1 MKKHRIVLA
10 VALAAAALMLAGCN
24 ADQLMGTGKAL
35 GQLSDAGAGHGGD
48 KYVSQAADSVNG
60 FIETYESLIDWEKWE
75 KNGGTREITE
85 EGREVVTGE
94 LVMKSDEATKLAYV
108 AMRNKLISSIIKAS
122 ETRSSDAALRAA
134 LNTSFRDYDGVKKP
148 YKSKTVDWFGYK
160 GFREVVNGN
169 TWSAAIISMVVPVGA
184 EIEKIYSYSMPFFV
198 QGSDVSMLLR
208 TTMQTVLEKVFKY
221 DFSSLIAVVNKIKKG
236 GGESKFK
243 VEELKYI
250 LDNIV
255 KNVGDRKDPTV
266 GDKIAMFMIYDIV
279 DTTCNTLAKYVDQ
292 HKEETPE
299 TKFDSLNAEWI
310 LGNCSVEMDRIFS
323 ELQVIGYIYDTNI
336 DVAGISGMLL
346 GD

>member
-10 VALAAAALMLAGCN
+10 VALTAVALMLAGCS

-35 GQLSDAGAGHGGD
+35 GQLSDAGTGHGGD
-48 KYVSQAADSVNG
+48 KYVSQAAESVNG

-75 KNGGTREITE
+75 KDDGTRTVTE
-85 EGREVVTGE
+85 GKELVSGE
-94 LVMKSDEATKLAYV
+94 LVMKTDEATKLAYV
-108 AMRNKLISSIIKAS
+108 AMRDKMITSIIKAS
-122 ETRSSDAALRAA
+122 ETRSSDASLRAA

-266 GDKIAMFMIYDIV
+266 GDKVAMFMIYDIV
-279 DTTCNTLAKYVDQ
+279 DTTCNTLVKYVDQ
-292 HKEETPE
+292 HEEETPE

-310 LGNCSVEMDRIFS
+310 LGNCSVEMDRIFT

-346 GD
+346 GE